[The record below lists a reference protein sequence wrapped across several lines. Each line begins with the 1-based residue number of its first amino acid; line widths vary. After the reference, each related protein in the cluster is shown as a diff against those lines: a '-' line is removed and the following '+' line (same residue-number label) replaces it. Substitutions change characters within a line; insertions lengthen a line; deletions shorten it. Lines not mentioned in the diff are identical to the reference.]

1 MAAADIKKLRE
12 GHVNTVEAVARATKK
27 ELTSIKGLSDAKVD
41 KLQNE
46 GAAQQALPFQHYLRA
61 FCI

>member
-46 GAAQQALPFQHYLRA
+46 GEACTMFLEGLEQDAVQY
-61 FCI
+61 

>member
-12 GHVNTVEAVARATKK
+12 GHINTVEAVARATKK

-46 GAAQQALPFQHYLRA
+46 GEHFILAPP
-61 FCI
+61 